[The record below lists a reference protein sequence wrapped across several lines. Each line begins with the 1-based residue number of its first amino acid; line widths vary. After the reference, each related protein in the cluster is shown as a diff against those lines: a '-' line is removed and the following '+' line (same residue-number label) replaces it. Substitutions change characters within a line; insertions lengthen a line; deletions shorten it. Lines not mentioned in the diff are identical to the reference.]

1 MGQALSAPCRRLP
14 AGGAADS
21 KSSMQNRFH
30 FIQKFI
36 LPGGKN
42 YFSCRNC
49 RKDGREMLTNPGKAF
64 IVTTVPSVKCREQD
78 TTSPNTA
85 FRKPPVVRDGSKD
98 RAGHPL

>member
-1 MGQALSAPCRRLP
+1 
-14 AGGAADS
+14 
-21 KSSMQNRFH
+21 
-30 FIQKFI
+30 
-36 LPGGKN
+36 
-42 YFSCRNC
+42 
-49 RKDGREMLTNPGKAF
+49 MLTNPGKAF